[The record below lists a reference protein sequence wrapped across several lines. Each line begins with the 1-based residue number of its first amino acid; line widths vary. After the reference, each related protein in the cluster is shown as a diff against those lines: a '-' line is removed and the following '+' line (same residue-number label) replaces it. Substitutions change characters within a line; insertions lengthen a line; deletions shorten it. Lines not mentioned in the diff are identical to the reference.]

1 LVQLCLR
8 KSNNTKANPLTNRI
22 EKVIGDEECLDSLFS
37 ALVASYLFLNK
48 SDLGVQI
55 DLTPDSYD
63 WLSSKNMVL
72 AGESCGLAAYLMLTQ
87 PKNLI
92 KTYSI
97 INASGAIRLK
107 DNNFTVGKVGN
118 ITKKLNYFEN
128 FYQDSSPKQCFVCP
142 RSNKSQFA
150 KNKYSAFD
158 LWLIDPSFK
167 LIQFKEL

>member
-1 LVQLCLR
+1 VLQLCLK
-8 KSNNTKANPLTNRI
+8 KSNNTKGKPLTNRI
-22 EKVIGDEECLDSLFS
+22 EKVIGDEECLDSFFS
-37 ALVASYLFLNK
+37 ALAASCLFLNR

-87 PKNLI
+87 PTNLI
-92 KTYSI
+92 KTYLI

-107 DNNFTVGKVGN
+107 GDNFTVGKVGN

-128 FYQDSSPKQCFVCP
+128 FYRDSSPKQCFVCP
-142 RSNKSQFA
+142 RGNKSEFA
-150 KNKYSAFD
+150 KNKYHTFD

-167 LIQFKEL
+167 LNQFKEL